1 MKVINKSTL
10 FLRLGYKQKVRE
22 SLWLKTKQTQ
32 TPGVDQTTIIRD
44 SV

>member
-1 MKVINKSTL
+1 MKNKNKSIL

-22 SLWLKTKQTQ
+22 SLCFKTKQTQ